1 MGTIVNRAEQFILEV
16 SNLEAHQKSQEITMQ
31 KLDADIK
38 HREETIEKSSREA
51 ELTLKAVEILN
62 MVSDGSVQN
71 SYKFITDNINQALSR
86 IFVTSERKI
95 RLKEST
101 RGGMYPQLEVELIV
115 ENNTVRSLK
124 EDSGH
129 GIMQIISLLCILSLI
144 VLNDGRRIMVIDEV
158 LSGLSAKSRMIIDDI
173 LWAFAGIGFQFIVS
187 EHGYIPR
194 GSMVYQLEAVAGT
207 SRIKRAYLQPNEQG
221 VYLTATV
228 SNSGIS
234 ASQGSEGSQ
243 GSQGSQGEQAG
254 QGSEASQVEQAPQAV
269 TGFAGGTVISI

>member
-243 GSQGSQGEQAG
+243 GEQAG